1 MGNITPEKA
10 TPDFHAGS
18 VLPINQMKYTE
29 MKKNQIITT
38 ALLLIFTSFALS
50 AQEKGKKEIS
60 TVKFETS
67 IDCENCV
74 NTIMKNIPFEKGVKD
89 VKCDLTTKEVTVQY
103 QNDKNKPELLKRAIE
118 KLGFTASE
126 VKEKKKE
133 EGDPEGNR
141 Q

>member
-1 MGNITPEKA
+1 
-10 TPDFHAGS
+10 
-18 VLPINQMKYTE
+18 MKR
-29 MKKNQIITT
+29 NQIITLT
-38 ALLLIFTSFALS
+38 LLLLFSSLALN
-50 AQEKGKKEIS
+50 AQEKNKKELS

-103 QNDKNKPELLKRAIE
+103 QKDKNKPEQLKRAIE
-118 KLGFTASE
+118 KLGFTARE
-126 VKEKKKE
+126 VKARKKE
-133 EGDPEGNR
+133 EGVPQGNR

>member
-1 MGNITPEKA
+1 
-10 TPDFHAGS
+10 
-18 VLPINQMKYTE
+18 MKR
-29 MKKNQIITT
+29 NQIITVT
-38 ALLLIFTSFALS
+38 LLLLFSSFALS
-50 AQEKGKKEIS
+50 AQEKNKKEIS

-74 NTIMKNIPFEKGVKD
+74 NTIMKNIPFEKGVRD

-103 QNDKNKPELLKRAIE
+103 QKDKNKPEQLQRAIE

-126 VKEKKKE
+126 VKENKKE
-133 EGDPEGNR
+133 EGDPQDNG